1 MATIINNLYLQNGF
15 AEVEVISETYRVI
28 VLLDVESLLTIGKLS
43 MTNSGYV
50 RTRGELLH
58 RLLCNC
64 EKGDGKFVDHI
75 NGDALDNRMA
85 NLRVVTD
92 SVNKRNLHSKSEN
105 NTGVIG
111 VQYRENGSYKYY
123 RVSCRDLEG
132 TRITKQ
138 FNIGT
143 LGDEEAFKNAVK
155 FLRSVSEKYA
165 YL

>member
-15 AEVEVISETYRVI
+15 AEVEVISETYRAV

-43 MTNSGYV
+43 LTGSGYV

-58 RLLCNC
+58 RLLCGC
-64 EKGDGKFVDHI
+64 VKGDGKFVDHI
-75 NGDALDNRMA
+75 NGNILDNRMA

-92 SVNKRNLHSKSEN
+92 SINKRNLHSKSAN

-111 VQYRENGSYKYY
+111 VQYRENGNYKYY

-132 TRITKQ
+132 NRITKQ
-138 FNIGT
+138 FNIT
-143 LGDEEAFKNAVK
+143 VMGDEKAFEDAVK
-155 FLRSVSEKYA
+155 FLNNVSEKHG